1 MAVEGEDA
9 RLRPRVR
16 RATPPFPDR
25 RSLTRCAMHEPQ
37 PSKSA
42 LIPSADSVQPE
53 STQPP
58 VGAASVAD
66 LPQPTAGVPA
76 GTRYG
81 RFALQRFHAKGGLG
95 EVHVALDEEL
105 HREVA
110 LKGMQARCASD
121 PSARRR
127 FLNEAEITA
136 RLEHPGIVP
145 IYGLVQDE
153 QGQPCYAMRFI
164 AGQSLA
170 QAIKNWHSSGAPA
183 YDALPF

>member
-1 MAVEGEDA
+1 
-9 RLRPRVR
+9 
-16 RATPPFPDR
+16 
-25 RSLTRCAMHEPQ
+25 MHEPQ
-37 PSKSA
+37 RSKSA
-42 LIPSADSVQPE
+42 PVPLPADSAQPE
-53 STQPP
+53 STHPP
-58 VGAASVAD
+58 PAGGAPVAD
-66 LPQPTAGVPA
+66 RAHPTAA
-76 GTRYG
+76 GKAGPRYG
-81 RFALQRFHAKGGLG
+81 HFALQRFHAKGGLG
-95 EVHVALDEEL
+95 EVHVAVDEEL

-110 LKGMQARCASD
+110 LKRMQARCASD

-170 QAIKNWHSSGAPA
+170 DAIRN
-183 YDALPF
+183 